1 MLLSN
6 RTLLMISVVAGA
18 VCIYLL
24 WQQRRELLR
33 IRAGLDYSD
42 INMSRKELQTEQLI
56 ELTTEN
62 KRLQM
67 TANVLNDRIDNFQ
80 TMVENSYD
88 NVHRQYTEIL
98 KAIDSL
104 PAEYS
109 SAESSVSHPSKT
121 NDSYKNEEFMFE
133 EKESS
138 HTENADRAYSLDSPI
153 AQDMKGI
160 SQISEISEKA
170 VSEKAV
176 SDKSESAKAESD
188 KSLQSRSEL
197 APEPSYSSA
206 EVSHYSKKSYEK
218 ELSEQK
224 SHEQK
229 PSSLY
234 SIDLD
239 VSQTSAT
246 PKHVSRSIS
255 NHTARKSL
263 TVSLSDTKDGV
274 VFETPASQ
282 TPEKSNNPHDFSD
295 MKIAELRQK
304 CRQLNISS
312 QGNKQELVERLVAHY
327 AV

>member
-104 PAEYS
+104 PPAEYS
-109 SAESSVSHPSKT
+109 EEYANAGQDANNGSH
-121 NDSYKNEEFMFE
+121 NDSYKNEEFMFV
-133 EKESS
+133 KEGSVNSS
-138 HTENADRAYSLDSPI
+138 LSRTSAVGDNRQYSLSSMNAP
-153 AQDMKGI
+153 DMKGI
-160 SQISEISEKA
+160 SQISSLSDVSQKSGKKSVTKSETKSVY
-170 VSEKAV
+170 VSE
-176 SDKSESAKAESD
+176 
-188 KSLQSRSEL
+188 EL
-197 APEPSYSSA
+197 APEPR
-206 EVSHYSKKSYEK
+206 YEK
-218 ELSEQK
+218 SVGSLVSSNK
-224 SHEQK
+224 S
-229 PSSLY
+229 SSFTNRENVPDQEHGDNSLHTPEVR
-234 SIDLD
+234 SSN
-239 VSQTSAT
+239 VSAQ
-246 PKHVSRSIS
+246 
-255 NHTARKSL
+255 RKSL
-263 TVSLSDTKDGV
+263 TLSLSG
-274 VFETPASQ
+274 ENASLS
-282 TPEKSNNPHDFSD
+282 PKPHTAKYAD
-295 MKIAELRQK
+295 MKISELRQQ

-312 QGNKQELVERLVAHY
+312 QGNKQELVERLVAHVGTN
-327 AV
+327 ASN

>member
-104 PAEYS
+104 PPAEYS
-109 SAESSVSHPSKT
+109 EEYANAAGQDANNGSYKGSHNDSY
-121 NDSYKNEEFMFE
+121 NDSYKNEEFMFV
-133 EKESS
+133 KEGSVNSS
-138 HTENADRAYSLDSPI
+138 LSRTSAVGDNRQYSLSSINAP
-153 AQDMKGI
+153 DMKGI
-160 SQISEISEKA
+160 SQISSLSDVSQKSGKKSVTKSETKSVY
-170 VSEKAV
+170 VSE
-176 SDKSESAKAESD
+176 
-188 KSLQSRSEL
+188 EL
-197 APEPSYSSA
+197 APEPR
-206 EVSHYSKKSYEK
+206 YEK
-218 ELSEQK
+218 SVGSLVSSNK
-224 SHEQK
+224 SSSFTNRENVPDQEHGDNSLHTHEVR
-229 PSSLY
+229 SSN
-234 SIDLD
+234 
-239 VSQTSAT
+239 VSAL
-246 PKHVSRSIS
+246 
-255 NHTARKSL
+255 RKSL
-263 TVSLSDTKDGV
+263 TLSLSG
-274 VFETPASQ
+274 ENASLS
-282 TPEKSNNPHDFSD
+282 PKPHTAKYAD
-295 MKIAELRQK
+295 MKISELRQQ

-312 QGNKQELVERLVAHY
+312 QGNKQELVERLVAHVGTN
-327 AV
+327 ASN

>member
-104 PAEYS
+104 PPAEYS
-109 SAESSVSHPSKT
+109 EEYANAGQDANNDSY
-121 NDSYKNEEFMFE
+121 NDSYKNEEFMFV
-133 EKESS
+133 KEGSVNSS
-138 HTENADRAYSLDSPI
+138 LSRTSAVGDNRQYSLSSMNAP
-153 AQDMKGI
+153 DMKGI
-160 SQISEISEKA
+160 SQISSLSDVSQKSGKKSVTKSETKSVY
-170 VSEKAV
+170 VSE
-176 SDKSESAKAESD
+176 
-188 KSLQSRSEL
+188 EL
-197 APEPSYSSA
+197 APEPR
-206 EVSHYSKKSYEK
+206 YEK
-218 ELSEQK
+218 SVGSLVSSNK
-224 SHEQK
+224 S
-229 PSSLY
+229 SSFTNRENVPDQEHGDNSLHTPEVR
-234 SIDLD
+234 SSN
-239 VSQTSAT
+239 VSAQ
-246 PKHVSRSIS
+246 
-255 NHTARKSL
+255 RKSL
-263 TVSLSDTKDGV
+263 TLSLSG
-274 VFETPASQ
+274 ENASLS
-282 TPEKSNNPHDFSD
+282 PKPHTAKYAD
-295 MKIAELRQK
+295 MKISELRQQ

-312 QGNKQELVERLVAHY
+312 QGNKQELVERLVAHVGTN
-327 AV
+327 ASN

>member
-104 PAEYS
+104 PPAEYS
-109 SAESSVSHPSKT
+109 EEYANAGQDANNDSY
-121 NDSYKNEEFMFE
+121 NDSYKNEEFMFV
-133 EKESS
+133 KEGSVNSS
-138 HTENADRAYSLDSPI
+138 LSRTSAVGDNRQYSLSSINAP
-153 AQDMKGI
+153 DMKGI
-160 SQISEISEKA
+160 SQISSLSDVSQKSGKKSETKSVY
-170 VSEKAV
+170 VSE
-176 SDKSESAKAESD
+176 
-188 KSLQSRSEL
+188 EL
-197 APEPSYSSA
+197 APEPR
-206 EVSHYSKKSYEK
+206 YEK
-218 ELSEQK
+218 SVGSLVSSNK
-224 SHEQK
+224 S
-229 PSSLY
+229 SSFTNRENVPDQEHGDNSLHTPEVR
-234 SIDLD
+234 SSN
-239 VSQTSAT
+239 VSAQ
-246 PKHVSRSIS
+246 
-255 NHTARKSL
+255 RKSL
-263 TVSLSDTKDGV
+263 TLSLSG
-274 VFETPASQ
+274 ENASLS
-282 TPEKSNNPHDFSD
+282 PKPHTAKYAD
-295 MKIAELRQK
+295 MKISELRQQ

-312 QGNKQELVERLVAHY
+312 QGNKQELVERLVAHVGTN
-327 AV
+327 ASN

>member
-104 PAEYS
+104 PPAEYS
-109 SAESSVSHPSKT
+109 EEYANAGQDANNDSY
-121 NDSYKNEEFMFE
+121 NDSYKNEEFMFV
-133 EKESS
+133 KEGSVNSS
-138 HTENADRAYSLDSPI
+138 LSRTSAVGDNRQYSLSSINAP
-153 AQDMKGI
+153 DMKGI
-160 SQISEISEKA
+160 SQISSLSDVSQKSGKKSETKSVY
-170 VSEKAV
+170 VSE
-176 SDKSESAKAESD
+176 
-188 KSLQSRSEL
+188 EL
-197 APEPSYSSA
+197 APEPR
-206 EVSHYSKKSYEK
+206 YEK
-218 ELSEQK
+218 SVGSLVSSNK
-224 SHEQK
+224 SSSFTNRENVPDQEHGDNSLHTHEVR
-229 PSSLY
+229 SSN
-234 SIDLD
+234 
-239 VSQTSAT
+239 VSAQ
-246 PKHVSRSIS
+246 
-255 NHTARKSL
+255 RKSL
-263 TVSLSDTKDGV
+263 TLSLSG
-274 VFETPASQ
+274 ENASLS
-282 TPEKSNNPHDFSD
+282 PKPHTAKYAD
-295 MKIAELRQK
+295 MKISELRQQ

-312 QGNKQELVERLVAHY
+312 QGNKQELVERLVAHVGTN
-327 AV
+327 ASN